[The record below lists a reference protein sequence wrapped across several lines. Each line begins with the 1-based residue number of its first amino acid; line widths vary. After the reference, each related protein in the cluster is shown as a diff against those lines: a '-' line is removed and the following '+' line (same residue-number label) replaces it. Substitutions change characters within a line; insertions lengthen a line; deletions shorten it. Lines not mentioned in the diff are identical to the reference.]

1 MEIKSQ
7 KEMENQT
14 ESTSKEMGSLN
25 TERVETLCS
34 DDREMC
40 RMLITDLTCTNREK
54 FFLMLP
60 QMVSAIVRGW
70 SGKETDLQETLSC
83 LSIISR
89 DLHVLEA
96 NRGLLERY

>member
-14 ESTSKEMGSLN
+14 ESTNKEMGSLN
-25 TERVETLCS
+25 TEQRETLCS
-34 DDREMC
+34 EDREMC
-40 RMLITDLTCTNREK
+40 RMLITDLTYTNREK

-60 QMVSAIVRGW
+60 QMVLAIVRGW
-70 SGKETDLQETLSC
+70 SGKEADLQETLSC

-89 DLHVLEA
+89 DLHVLES

>member
-14 ESTSKEMGSLN
+14 ESTNTEMVSLN
-25 TERVETLCS
+25 AENETALS
-34 DDREMC
+34 QDEKEIC
-40 RMLITDLTCTNREK
+40 RMVIADVTCTNREK

-60 QMVSAIVRGW
+60 QMVAAIVRGW

-89 DLHVLEA
+89 DLHILEA
-96 NRGLLERY
+96 NRGILERY

>member
-14 ESTSKEMGSLN
+14 ESTNKEMGSLN
-25 TERVETLCS
+25 AENETALNQ
-34 DDREMC
+34 DEKEMC
-40 RMLITDLTCTNREK
+40 RMVIADVTCTNREK

-60 QMVSAIVRGW
+60 QMVAAIVRGW

-83 LSIISR
+83 LSIISG
-89 DLHVLEA
+89 DLHVLES